1 MPYALELDQDM
12 SERGAGAK
20 AARREAAQDASSA
33 RFRTTALINL
43 ASILEKWV
51 WGWGGGV
58 PSCPWRNP
66 HDPRASARLCTPKL
80 EV

>member
-20 AARREAAQDASSA
+20 AARREAAQDASTA

-51 WGWGGGV
+51 WGW
-58 PSCPWRNP
+58 RNP
-66 HDPRASARLCTPKL
+66 HDPRASAADFTPL
-80 EV
+80 MEL